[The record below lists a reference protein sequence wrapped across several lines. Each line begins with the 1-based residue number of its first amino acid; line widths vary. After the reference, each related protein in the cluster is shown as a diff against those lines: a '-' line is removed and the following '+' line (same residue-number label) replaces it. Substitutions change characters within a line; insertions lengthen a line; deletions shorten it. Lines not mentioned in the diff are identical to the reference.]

1 MIITIDGSAGSGK
14 STAARKL
21 AAKLGVAYLDTGAM
35 YRAIAWYVI
44 EQGIEYTNPDVLL
57 EAARAVEMELDCGP
71 THTRIRVGGGDVSE
85 AVRSMAVSG
94 VTPYV
99 ARHPG
104 IRALLVER
112 QREIGKKLGS
122 LVAEGRDQGSVVF
135 PDAKVKFVLDASV
148 EVRARRRL
156 ADLIADGEEVKISA
170 VIDNL
175 HLRDRDDSKQWEPLL
190 ASGEAIVVDTT
201 NLTLAEVVDLMAE
214 RVEQACAD
222 SPAGGM
228 PAAQG

>member
-21 AAKLGVAYLDTGAM
+21 AARLGVAYLDTGAM
-35 YRAIAWYVI
+35 YRAIAWSAL
-44 EQGIEYTNPDVLL
+44 ERGIDYTDPAVLL
-57 EAARAVEMELDCGP
+57 AAAREVDMELDCGP
-71 THTRIRVGGGDVSE
+71 THTRIRVDGRDVSE

-99 ARHPG
+99 ARHQG

-112 QREIGKKLGS
+112 QQEIGQKLGS

-135 PDAKVKFVLDASV
+135 PEAQVKFVVDASV
-148 EVRARRRL
+148 QVRARRRL
-156 ADLIADGEEVKISA
+156 ADLVADGEEVRISA

-190 ASGEAIVVDTT
+190 AAGEAIVVDTS

-214 RVEQACAD
+214 RVAGACAD

-228 PAAQG
+228 PASQG